1 MTKAPGKSRSQNDAR
16 QPARD
21 TRTGQRHRRPHPEG
35 LLHEGIFR
43 IALQQPQAL
52 R

>member
-1 MTKAPGKSRSQNDAR
+1 MTKAPAKAVRRYDAR

-21 TRTGQRHRRPHPEG
+21 TRTGHATGAPIPEG

-43 IALQQPQAL
+43 IACNS
-52 R
+52 RRRWR